1 MRQKQVTVHSF
12 TNRYNGISKVLTSE
26 CGVHS
31 ALEGITPD
39 SLVATATGG
48 DAPLEIRRYTAIW
61 DTGATNTS
69 ITQKVASECGLIPV
83 GTSVV
88 HHANG
93 SGTVDVYLASIFLP
107 NGVVVPEIN
116 VNQAV
121 LKGADVLIGM
131 DIMGLGDF
139 AVSNYKGSTQ
149 FSFRMPSMLHF
160 DFTETQKGRK
170 PGRKNPRR
178 R

>member
-1 MRQKQVTVHSF
+1 MRQKQVTIHSF
-12 TNRYNGISKVLTSE
+12 TNRCNGISKVLISE
-26 CGVHS
+26 CGIHS
-31 ALEGITPD
+31 ALGGITPNSLIATDGD
-39 SLVATATGG
+39 S
-48 DAPLEIRRYTAIW
+48 PLEISSYTAIW

-69 ITQKVASECGLIPV
+69 ITQKIAIECGLIPV

-93 SGTVDVYLASIFLP
+93 SDTVDVYLASIFLP
-107 NGVVVPEIN
+107 NGIVIPEIN

-139 AVSNYKGSTQ
+139 AVSNYKGITQ

-160 DFTETQKGRK
+160 DFTETPKGGK
-170 PGRKNPRR
+170 PGRKNRKRR
-178 R
+178 